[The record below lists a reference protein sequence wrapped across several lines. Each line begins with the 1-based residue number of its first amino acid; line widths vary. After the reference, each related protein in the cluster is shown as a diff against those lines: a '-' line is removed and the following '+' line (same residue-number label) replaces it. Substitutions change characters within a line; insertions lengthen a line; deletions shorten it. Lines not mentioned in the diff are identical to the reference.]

1 MFLSDL
7 RPSDDLE
14 RMEECLVV
22 GSIVAFEDLFVI
34 D

>member
-7 RPSDDLE
+7 RPSDDLG
-14 RMEECLVV
+14 RMEGCLVV